1 MVYIFHLET
10 STKVCSV
17 ALSLNGQVIQTVESN
32 EGAFV
37 HGEKLTL
44 FIQEVCEKAQIEM
57 KDLNAISVASG
68 PGSYTG
74 LRIGVSTA
82 KGLCYALGIPLI
94 AIDSLTC
101 IYEIVKAN
109 YSNSNILTVIDAR
122 RMEVFS
128 KLFSENG
135 AVKEEI
141 AATVIEETTFE
152 QYDPLV
158 VVGDGAEKLNEIW
171 KNRKVDIVE
180 GFCTSAIGQ
189 ASIAY
194 RKFLASEF
202 EDVAYYEPFYLKDFI
217 AGVSTKNILNQ

>member
-1 MVYIFHLET
+1 MVYILHLET

-141 AATVIEETTFE
+141 AATVIEQTTFE

-158 VVGDGAEKLNEIW
+158 VVGDGAEKLKEIW